1 MPVKDEGMIMTTK
14 TKSSNGSRE
23 AFDRWY
29 KGNKTN
35 SYRDIETFGREVFE
49 AAISSVST
57 GKIEGWKLTTGHKV
71 KLVDTKPQCDIDCW
85 QPLFTYQPD
94 QSARIAELKHQLYLC
109 ENLASDLGV
118 ANDSLEAENTRL
130 RGLLLNIGYKA
141 RKAKSDD
148 VRVDVKS
155 LLSEIENL
163 TYKAL
168 QPKETK

>member
-1 MPVKDEGMIMTTK
+1 MIMTPETNI
-14 TKSSNGSRE
+14 SIDSCN
-23 AFDRWY
+23 AFYSLVASKDWSESQ
-29 KGNKTN
+29 KVAALISWK
-35 SYRDIETFGREVFE
+35 

-94 QSARIAELKHQLYLC
+94 QSARIAELKHQLYLY